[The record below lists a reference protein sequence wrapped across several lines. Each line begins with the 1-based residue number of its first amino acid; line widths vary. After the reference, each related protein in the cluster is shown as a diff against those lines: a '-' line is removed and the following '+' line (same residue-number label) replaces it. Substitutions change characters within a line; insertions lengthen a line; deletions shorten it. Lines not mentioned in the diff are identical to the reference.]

1 MRNVV
6 SRNLL
11 LLMGGSL
18 LLSGCGTYHV
28 TSAVPTELRTISVP
42 IFENKTGFPE
52 FGVIATQYT
61 LREIQREGSLKIA
74 PLDSA
79 SLKLLCSVSNE
90 RHAISFNRAYGSR
103 ASEYRY
109 TLVAHVTLVE
119 RSTGKLLLDD
129 VPISAST
136 TFLTHDDL
144 LTGMQNSAP
153 RVSKELSRNI
163 IDTVLALWTP
173 KNVEKPAPVIDNPTP
188 DQAPEYKVPE
198 GAIMIKL
205 PQDTEDQFKPRKYR

>member
-1 MRNVV
+1 MRNSILSNLMLLTGGVV
-6 SRNLL
+6 
-11 LLMGGSL
+11 

-28 TSAVPTELRTISVP
+28 TSAIPDELRTISVP
-42 IFENKTGFPE
+42 VFENKTGYPE
-52 FGVIATQYT
+52 FGAIVTQYT
-61 LREIQREGSLKIA
+61 LREIQREGTLKIA
-74 PLDSA
+74 PLESA
-79 SLKLLCSVSNE
+79 SLKLLCTVSSE
-90 RHAISFNRAYGSR
+90 RHPISFSREYINR

-129 VPISAST
+129 VAISGST

-144 LTGMQNSAP
+144 LTGMQNSVP

-173 KNVEKPAPVIDNPTP
+173 TNAEKTAPAINN
-188 DQAPEYKVPE
+188 QAPDKGHEYKVPE

-205 PQDTEDQFKPRKYR
+205 PQDAGDQMKPHKYR

>member
-1 MRNVV
+1 MRN
-6 SRNLL
+6 SILRKLL
-11 LLMGGSL
+11 LLTVGSV

-28 TSAVPTELRTISVP
+28 TSAVPEELRTISVP
-42 IFENKTGFPE
+42 VFENKTGYPE
-52 FGVIATQYT
+52 FGAIATQYV
-61 LREIQREGSLKIA
+61 LREIQREGTLKIA

-79 SLKLLCSVSNE
+79 SLKLLCEVSSE
-90 RHAISFNRAYGSR
+90 RHAISFDRAYGSR

-119 RSTGKLLLDD
+119 RSTGKLLLDN

-144 LTGMQNSAP
+144 LTGMQNAAP
-153 RVSKELSRNI
+153 RISKELSRNI

-173 KNVEKPAPVIDNPTP
+173 KEEKKPAASIDYP
-188 DQAPEYKVPE
+188 APE
-198 GAIMIKL
+198 GAILIKL
-205 PQDTEDQFKPRKYR
+205 PQDTEEQFKPRKYR

>member
-1 MRNVV
+1 MRNCIL
-6 SRNLL
+6 RNLVL
-11 LLMGGSL
+11 VMGGSL

-28 TSAVPTELRTISVP
+28 TSGVPAELRTISVP
-42 IFENKTGFPE
+42 IFENKTGYPE

-61 LREIQREGSLKIA
+61 LREVQREGTLKIA
-74 PLDSA
+74 PLESA
-79 SLKLLCSVSNE
+79 SLKLLCAVSSE
-90 RHAISFNRAYGSR
+90 RRAVSFNRAYGTR

-119 RSTGKLLLDD
+119 RSTGKLLLDN
-129 VPISAST
+129 VAIPAST

-153 RVSKELSRNI
+153 RVSKELARNI

-173 KNVEKPAPVIDNPTP
+173 TNAEKPAPVIDNKAPEK
-188 DQAPEYKVPE
+188 APEYKVPE

-205 PQDTEDQFKPRKYR
+205 PQDSEDQMKPRKYR

>member
-1 MRNVV
+1 M
-6 SRNLL
+6 
-11 LLMGGSL
+11 

-42 IFENKTGFPE
+42 VFENKTGFPE

-61 LREIQREGSLKIA
+61 LREIQREGTLKIA
-74 PLDSA
+74 PLESA
-79 SLKLLCSVSNE
+79 SLKLLCVVSSE
-90 RHAISFNRAYGSR
+90 RRPISFNRSYGAR

-109 TLVAHVTLVE
+109 TLVARVTLVE
-119 RSTGKLLLDD
+119 RSTGKLLLDN
-129 VPISAST
+129 VPISGST
-136 TFLTHDDL
+136 TFLTNDDL
-144 LTGMQNSAP
+144 LTGMQNSVP

-173 KNVEKPAPVIDNPTP
+173 ASEKKPAPSINY
-188 DQAPEYKVPE
+188 AVPE

-205 PQDTEDQFKPRKYR
+205 PQDAEDQMKPRKYR

>member
-1 MRNVV
+1 MRN
-6 SRNLL
+6 SSLRNLM
-11 LLMGGSL
+11 LLMGGVV

-28 TSAVPTELRTISVP
+28 TSAVPAELRTISVP
-42 IFENKTGFPE
+42 VFENKTGYPE
-52 FGVIATQYT
+52 FGAIATQYT
-61 LREIQREGSLKIA
+61 LREIQREGTLKIA
-74 PLDSA
+74 PLESA
-79 SLKLLCSVSNE
+79 SLKLLCNVSSE
-90 RHAISFNRAYGSR
+90 RHAISFSREYGSR

-109 TLVAHVTLVE
+109 TLVARVTLVE
-119 RSTGKLLLDD
+119 RSTGKLLLDN
-129 VPISAST
+129 VAVKGST

-173 KNVEKPAPVIDNPTP
+173 PNVEKPAPAINN
-188 DQAPEYKVPE
+188 QGPEYKVPE

-205 PQDTEDQFKPRKYR
+205 PQDAEDQMKPRKYR

>member
-1 MRNVV
+1 MRSVI
-6 SRNLL
+6 SRNLV

-42 IFENKTGFPE
+42 VFENKTGYPE
-52 FGVIATQYT
+52 FGALATQHT

-79 SLKLLCSVSNE
+79 SLKLLCEVSSE
-90 RHAISFNRAYGSR
+90 RRAISFNRSYGTR

-119 RSTGKLLLDD
+119 RSTGKLLLDN
-129 VPISAST
+129 IAIAGST

-144 LTGMQNSAP
+144 LTGMQNAAP
-153 RVSKELSRNI
+153 RVSKELARNI
-163 IDTVLALWTP
+163 VDTILALWTP
-173 KNVEKPAPVIDNPTP
+173 QNVEKPAPDLKAPSP
-188 DQAPEYKVPE
+188 DYKVPE

-205 PQDTEDQFKPRKYR
+205 PQDAEDQFKPRKYR